1 MPFTPTPKPGFSRL
15 FAFVDQFNANDP
27 ALRSEF
33 DTFNADLDQ
42 SINDMIDYF
51 EAAKNDATDQR
62 FLGLSGNPPGT
73 RNDHTL
79 LNPSPLQEGDFYISI
94 DSGDFGTFYFF
105 KGGTWEALSGAA
117 FSVFFLT
124 LIGAADAA
132 ELRGLLGLGS
142 AATSAAAAFA
152 TAAQGLKADSALQVP
167 NLLANTV
174 TDWDAVSTSKTGFY
188 QSASGATNSP
198 YSGDSFSAIYI
209 ARTATSGALIM
220 IGNTSNRLFMRQYNT
235 AWAEYREVSVRTTGQ
250 SGNLDNL
257 GVGVIAVRFDDTA
270 TGAPSGYGTYNGLCE
285 HYGSDTIRRQIVT
298 IDGQDAFLVRTHDGS
313 SWGAWLNLNRPSR
326 HMSKQSAAGTSID
339 FTGIPVGTEEVV
351 IMFDGVMTNG
361 TTDLI
366 VQIGDN
372 GGFETTGYAS
382 SSSDPAN
389 NSSSTAG
396 FVIRHTTTVDAHS
409 GMMRLSLMD
418 SASFQWVQTHGM
430 TRNSVSGIAGGGA
443 KSLSEELTQIRVTTV
458 GGNTFNAGTIN
469 ISYR

>member
-62 FLGLSGNPPGT
+62 FLGLSSNPPGT

-79 LNPSPLQEGDFYISI
+79 LNPSPLQEGDFYISV

-105 KGGTWEALSGAA
+105 EGGDWTALSGAA
-117 FSVFFLT
+117 FSAFFLT

-298 IDGQDAFLVRTHDGS
+298 IDGQDLVLMREHNGT
-313 SWGAWLNLNRPSR
+313 SWGAWVRFIPPGVAQFSSQKTSGTNGASFPTG
-326 HMSKQSAAGTSID
+326 SAAALEITNTDHAGLGVTLASNQITFIKAGTYLVEAIVPFANASGAARNAQISLYNV
-339 FTGIPVGTEEVV
+339 TQAAEAARGQSSLT
-351 IMFDGVMTNG
+351 TNG
-361 TTDLI
+361 VAHNLMLSAAI
-366 VQIGDN
+366 
-372 GGFETTGYAS
+372 
-382 SSSDPAN
+382 
-389 NSSSTAG
+389 
-396 FVIRHTTTVDAHS
+396 TVDADDIIEL
-409 GMMRLSLMD
+409 R
-418 SASFQWVQTHGM
+418 
-430 TRNSVSGIAGGGA
+430 GIANGA
-443 KSLSEELTQIRVTTV
+443 SALNGRAASLGTEVYNIVRVR
-458 GGNTFNAGTIN
+458 AL
-469 ISYR
+469 